1 MMIMPE
7 RKFPNILFI
16 LTDDQGVW
24 SMGCYGNHEIR
35 TPNLDRLAAQGC
47 RFEHF
52 FCASPV
58 CSPARASLMTGR
70 IPSQHGVHDY
80 LCEGNGGCGQRAIQY
95 LEGQTGYTDLLNEAG
110 YECALSGKWH
120 LGDGAHPQKG
130 FSFWYTHQKG
140 GGPYYNAPMFRDG
153 KPVNEERYIT
163 DVITDE
169 ALRFLDQRDK
179 EKPFYLSVHYTAP
192 HSPWVGCHPQEYVD
206 LYKDCPFESCP
217 QGPAHPW
224 ANVDV
229 LPGYKDPVPNL
240 QGYFAAVT
248 AMDANVGRLL
258 DRLDAEG
265 LAEDTLVIF
274 TSDNGFNC
282 GHHGI
287 WGKGN
292 GTFPMNMY
300 DSSVQVPFLAR
311 HPGQIPAGLV
321 CEQMVSA
328 YDFLPTLMEYLGLPN
343 PLADQLPGRSFAPF
357 LRGEPAPEDR
367 PVVVFDEYG
376 PVRMIRTATRKYV
389 RRLPYG
395 PDEFYCLDTDPGEEH
410 NRISDPAC
418 AGEIAEM
425 RHTLDSWF
433 VKYADPAIDG
443 SREPVKGGGQAGL
456 AGTWGDGRDIYPVND
471 HC

>member
-1 MMIMPE
+1 MPV
-7 RKFPNILFI
+7 RAFLLRIAGVLSRPRQP
-16 LTDDQGVW
+16 DD
-24 SMGCYGNHEIR
+24 R
-35 TPNLDRLAAQGC
+35 
-47 RFEHF
+47 
-52 FCASPV
+52 
-58 CSPARASLMTGR
+58 R

-120 LGDGAHPQKG
+120 LGDGANPQKG

-192 HSPWVGCHPQEYVD
+192 HSPWVGCIPRSTWTCTRTAP
-206 LYKDCPFESCP
+206 LRAARRALPIP
-217 QGPAHPW
+217 GP
-224 ANVDV
+224 NVDV

-292 GTFPMNMY
+292 GHLPHEY
-300 DSSVQVPFLAR
+300 VRFL
-311 HPGQIPAGLV
+311 GAGAV
-321 CEQMVSA
+321 FGTA
-328 YDFLPTLMEYLGLPN
+328 P
-343 PLADQLPGRSFAPF
+343 PGRSRRGSSASRWSAP
-357 LRGEPAPEDR
+357 
-367 PVVVFDEYG
+367 
-376 PVRMIRTATRKYV
+376 T
-389 RRLPYG
+389 
-395 PDEFYCLDTDPGEEH
+395 
-410 NRISDPAC
+410 ISCP
-418 AGEIAEM
+418 
-425 RHTLDSWF
+425 H
-433 VKYADPAIDG
+433 
-443 SREPVKGGGQAGL
+443 
-456 AGTWGDGRDIYPVND
+456 
-471 HC
+471 

>member
-1 MMIMPE
+1 MA
-7 RKFPNILFI
+7 KQKYPNILFI
-16 LTDDQGVW
+16 LSDDQGAW
-24 SMGCYGNHEIR
+24 AMGCYGNREIH
-35 TPNLDRLAAQGC
+35 TPNLDRLAEEGV

-58 CSPARASLMTGR
+58 CSPARASLLTGR

-95 LEGQTGYTDLLNEAG
+95 LEGQTGYTDLLCEAG

-130 FSFWYTHQKG
+130 FTFWYTHQKG

-153 KPVNEERYIT
+153 QPVTEPGYIT

-169 ALRFLDQRDK
+169 ALRFLDGRDR

-206 LYKDCPFESCP
+206 LYRDCPFHSCP
-217 QGPAHPW
+217 QEPAHPW

-229 LPGYKDPVPNL
+229 LPGYKDPIPNL
-240 QGYFAAVT
+240 QGYYAAVT
-248 AMDANVGRLL
+248 AMDANIGRLL
-258 DRLDAEG
+258 DRLEAEN
-265 LAEDTLVIF
+265 LAEDTLVIY

-282 GHHGI
+282 GQHGI

-292 GTFPMNMY
+292 GTFPLNMY

-311 HPGQIPAGLV
+311 HPGHIPEGRV
-321 CEQMVSA
+321 CERMVSA
-328 YDFLPTLMEYLGLPN
+328 YDFLPTLMEYLGLDN
-343 PLADQLPGRSFAPF
+343 PLAGDLPGRSFAPW
-357 LRGEPAPEDR
+357 LRGEQAPEER

-376 PVRMIRTATRKYV
+376 PVRMIRTQTRKYV

-395 PDEFYCLDTDPGEEH
+395 PDEFYCLDTDPGERE
-410 NRISDPAC
+410 NRIGDPAC
-418 AGEIAEM
+418 AEEIAQM
-425 RHTLDSWF
+425 RRQLDGWF
-433 VKYADPAIDG
+433 VRYADPAIDG
-443 SREPVKGGGQAGL
+443 SREPVRGGGQAGL
-456 AGTWGDGRDIYPVND
+456 AGLWGDGHDVYPVND